1 MFRSLGTTR
10 TVRKLELLAVQNFER
25 QYRGQFLTGTVENL
39 NQKDVNTV
47 KIAKF
52 LAAKVWL
59 HGMLGYSA
67 GKIGDLRV
75 VLLLAVLGNITVRQ
89 FSVNNAKH

>member
-1 MFRSLGTTR
+1 MEISL
-10 TVRKLELLAVQNFER
+10 NFCHC
-25 QYRGQFLTGTVENL
+25 TVENL
-39 NQKDVNTV
+39 NDQKDVNTV

-52 LAAKVWL
+52 LAAKAWL

-75 VLLLAVLGNITVRQ
+75 VLLLAMLGNITVRQ